1 MTAPLGLLVRK
12 IIEYKYFL
20 DLDWDWPGAVM
31 CRDGNV
37 SCRVRVVLFRI
48 RVKFCSPEAN
58 PLNFRVEIYKL
69 EPVY

>member
-1 MTAPLGLLVRK
+1 MTAPLDILVRK
-12 IIEYKYFL
+12 IEYNYL

-48 RVKFCSPEAN
+48 RVKFCSPEPN
-58 PLNFRVEIYKL
+58 PLSFRVEIYKL
-69 EPVY
+69 EPIY